1 MERKL
6 KIFLVEEKSFA
17 DENLQQRLVDFGHEV
32 VGVMNENTYPAINS
46 DEVDLV
52 MINIHL
58 SSNDCGITLA
68 KKLSSLISLPV
79 IFLTTEPDDLA
90 VSELRKLGDFDYI
103 SKPMSDQSLIRH
115 LNYVMH
121 RYENIKRLKQENDAS
136 KQHLQ
141 DTEKFFEQVV
151 SNVSDIIFRL
161 DLNGFFTYLNPSA
174 IEKTGYSAEELVLL
188 KYSNL
193 IRKDF
198 RRKTEYFFS
207 QMLLK
212 EKSESYLELPIVLSD
227 GSEIWIGQNI
237 HLLKRDEKIVG
248 FQVVARD
255 ITKEIEFKQQ
265 LIEAKK
271 NAEHASELKEQFLA
285 NMSHE
290 IRTPLN
296 GIVGIVKL
304 LERTKLNEKQQSY
317 IRAISTSSDQLM
329 GIIND
334 ILDLSKIDSGKM
346 DINAI
351 EFNFKELIR
360 SITSVMELKAVERGV
375 KISYKFSDDIPD
387 ILIGDPVIL
396 NQILYNLIG
405 NSLKFTFE
413 GEVLLG
419 VEKIDNSTEDEFAE
433 LDIYVKDTG
442 VGMKPEVQEKIFDAF
457 TQAESSTTRKFGGT
471 GLGLTIVKK
480 LIDLQNGTLQLS
492 SVENEGTEF
501 RVRLKFKKPSNEFI
515 ASEEKQDSAF
525 ELIANKKVLLI
536 EDNYINQLV
545 TKDLLE
551 ELKAVIVVADNGK
564 IGLDKLDKEHF
575 DIVLM
580 DIQMP
585 VLDGYQTMKIIRSEP
600 SFADLPILALTA
612 NAIDKEIEKCMKCGA
627 SDYLSKPFLP
637 EDLFRKIEKL
647 LLPVNKSIDLKNEK
661 VNVETLKTFTGFKPA
676 LIDATLRELIKLIK
690 EEEID
695 LKKIVAKE
703 DEVDLKANIHKL
715 KPSFQMVG
723 LNAMAQLCM
732 EIEQT
737 KERDGVFK
745 KAEKIISKL
754 PEIVDQMDDL
764 LKDLKREVA

>member
-6 KIFLVEEKSFA
+6 KIFLVEDETSA
-17 DENLQQRLVDFGHEV
+17 NENLKDRLVGFGHDV
-32 VGVMNENTYPAINS
+32 IGVS
-46 DEVDLV
+46 DEHAYSDINGQDVDLV
-52 MINIHL
+52 IINIQL
-58 SSNDCGITLA
+58 SSNVCGIPLA
-68 KKLSSLISLPV
+68 KKLSSLIALPV
-79 IFLTTEPDDLA
+79 VFITKETDDLA

-103 SKPMSDQSLIRH
+103 SKPMSDQTLRTH

-121 RYENIKRLKQENDAS
+121 RHENLKRLKLENDTS
-136 KQHLQ
+136 KKDLL

-174 IEKTGYSAEELVLL
+174 IEKTGYSFEELALL
-188 KYSNL
+188 KYSHL
-193 IRKDF
+193 IRKDYK
-198 RRKTEYFFS
+198 RKTEYFFR
-207 QMLLK
+207 QMLK
-212 EKSESYLELPIVLSD
+212 NEKSESYLEIPIVLID
-227 GSEIWIGQNI
+227 GTEVWIGQNI
-237 HLLKRDEKIVG
+237 HLLTRNDKTVG

-265 LIEAKK
+265 LIQAKK
-271 NAEHASELKEQFLA
+271 DAEHASELKEQFLA

-317 IRAISTSSDQLM
+317 LRAISASSDQLM

-351 EFNFKELIR
+351 EFNFKELIK

-375 KISYKFSDDIPD
+375 KISYKFSDDVPD

-419 VEKIDNSTEDEFAE
+419 VDMIANSTDDQFAE
-433 LDIYVKDTG
+433 VDIYVKDTG

-480 LIDLQNGTLQLS
+480 LIDIQNGTLYLN

-501 RVRLKFKKPSNEFI
+501 RVRLKFKKPSDEFI
-515 ASEEKQDSAF
+515 SIEEQQDSSF
-525 ELIANKKVLLI
+525 ELIANKKVLLV

-580 DIQMP
+580 DMQMP

-600 SFADLPILALTA
+600 LYADLPILALTA
-612 NAIDKEIEKCMKCGA
+612 NAIDKEIEKCMKSGA

-637 EDLFRKIEKL
+637 EDLFRKIERL
-647 LLPVNKSIDLKNEK
+647 LVVDKTIDLKNEK
-661 VNVETLKTFTGFKPA
+661 VNVETLKTFTGFKPS

-690 EEEID
+690 EEEVD

-703 DEVDLKANIHKL
+703 DEVNLKANIHKL

-723 LNAMAQLCM
+723 LNGMAQMCV

-737 KERDGVFK
+737 EEGDGVFK
-745 KAEKIISKL
+745 KAEKIISRL
-754 PEIVDQMDDL
+754 PEIVDQMDLILEDM
-764 LKDLKREVA
+764 KK